1 MADERPSSAPPGSQQ
16 DAPLVNLQIVSPSVG
31 VGNLRFPDL
40 PAATTVQQLKEKI
53 RDSLQSRPADDHQR
67 LIHRGRLL
75 ARDTDT
81 LQQVFGEE
89 AVSVLWWGGNGDR
102 VLTVCVA
109 DSCQRPTDDP
119 SGAEGYG
126 RSSSST

>member
-1 MADERPSSAPPGSQQ
+1 MADERPSSAPPGSQL

-53 RDSLQSRPADDHQR
+53 RDSLPSRPADDHQR
-67 LIHRGRLL
+67 LIHRGWLL

-89 AVSVLWWGGNGDR
+89 AVSCPVVEWERRQSADC
-102 VLTVCVA
+102 VC
-109 DSCQRPTDDP
+109 
-119 SGAEGYG
+119 G
-126 RSSSST
+126 RSAPTTNRRSIWC